1 MAVSVE
7 VTVLNHL
14 LESLILTRFLS
25 FLQYL
30 KDDFGH
36 YYFGV
41 PVVLAVDVATFT
53 GSISHALVVRV
64 LERLNIFDKLS
75 SLGQEFLHVLV
86 QVNVGVLEVEFL
98 LAGDFKFRVNS
109 V

>member
-41 PVVLAVDVATFT
+41 PVVLTVDVATFT
-53 GSISHALVVRV
+53 G
-64 LERLNIFDKLS
+64 
-75 SLGQEFLHVLV
+75 
-86 QVNVGVLEVEFL
+86 
-98 LAGDFKFRVNS
+98 
-109 V
+109 

>member
-1 MAVSVE
+1 M
-7 VTVLNHL
+7 
-14 LESLILTRFLS
+14 
-25 FLQYL
+25 
-30 KDDFGH
+30 
-36 YYFGV
+36 
-41 PVVLAVDVATFT
+41 
-53 GSISHALVVRV
+53 